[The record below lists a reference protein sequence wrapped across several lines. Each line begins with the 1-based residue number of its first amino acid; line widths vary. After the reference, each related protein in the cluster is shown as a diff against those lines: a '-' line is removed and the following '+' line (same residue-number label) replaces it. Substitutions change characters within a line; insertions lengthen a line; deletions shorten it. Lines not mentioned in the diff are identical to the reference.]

1 MDNKKRARVN
11 STDSDDMLHTN
22 DMDLFWGEFKLDKKK
37 DIVYLDNS
45 VYSVGTEIHFT
56 CEINKTT
63 IQEIIKQIT
72 TIITDNLSKYTGSSE
87 KLTITYVVD
96 SPGGSVTSI
105 LKFVDFIKITKQKY
119 EFVEFVSV
127 ISGLAASAG
136 TIMAVVADKRFM
148 TKHAYAMIHELSSGN
163 NGKFTHMRSYI
174 KFLEGMHRDLLDIYQ
189 ENSDQDR
196 EVLEGLLKDESW
208 FSAKEYMELGFVDE
222 IKG

>member
-1 MDNKKRARVN
+1 MEHTRKRARLN
-11 STDSDDMLHTN
+11 SHDSEDIDN
-22 DMDLFWGEFKLDKKK
+22 EMDLYWGQPMADKKK
-37 DIVYLDNS
+37 DVVYLDNS

-56 CEINKTT
+56 CDINKTT

-72 TIITDNLSKYTGSSE
+72 TIINDNITKYTGSSD

-119 EFVEFVSV
+119 NFVEFVSV

-136 TIMAVVADKRFM
+136 TIMAVAADKRYM

-163 NGKFTHMRSYI
+163 NGKFTHMRSYV
-174 KFLEGMHRDLLDIYQ
+174 KFLEGMHGDLLDIY
-189 ENSDQDR
+189 EEKSKQDR
-196 EVLEGLLKDESW
+196 AHLEILLKDESW
-208 FSAKEYMELGFVDE
+208 FSAKEYLALGFVDE